1 MLPERT
7 KPRIIPVVDVMG
19 QRVVRAVGGQRDQYR
34 PIDCPV
40 TGRSNPVDVA
50 KALLQRCGA
59 NELYIADLDAI
70 RFGRGLA
77 PATHAILSA
86 CPVPTWLDA
95 GLGRTN
101 VLDLPAVSHL
111 RPVVGLETCHV
122 PEILLETLREPLHR
136 QAAFSV
142 DLHDGQL
149 FGNWSA
155 WGLAHDRDVL
165 TLTRRV
171 VEMGVRTVIV
181 LDLARVGRK
190 GGSGTHDLLQAMR
203 RQWPELELLAGGGIR
218 NRNDIQQLGEI
229 GVDGVLVATALY
241 EGSL

>member
-1 MLPERT
+1 MLPDRT

-19 QRVVRAVGGQRDQYR
+19 QRAVRAVGGQRDQYR
-34 PIDCPV
+34 PIGCPI
-40 TGRSNPVDVA
+40 TGRSDPVDVA
-50 KALLQRCGA
+50 KALLQRSGA

-77 PATHAILSA
+77 PATHAILDA

-95 GLGRTN
+95 GLGRMD
-101 VLDLPAVSHL
+101 VLDLPALPHL
-111 RPVVGLETCHV
+111 RPVVGLETCRA
-122 PEILLETLREPLHR
+122 PEILLETLLEPLR
-136 QAAFSV
+136 RRVAFSV

-149 FGNWSA
+149 LGNWSG
-155 WGLAHDRDVL
+155 WGLAHNRDIL
-165 TLTRRV
+165 TLTRQV
-171 VEMGVRTVIV
+171 VAMGVRTVIV

-190 GGSGTHDLLQAMR
+190 GGSGTQDLLQAMR
-203 RQWPELELLAGGGIR
+203 HQWPELELLAGGGIR
-218 NRNDIQQLGEI
+218 NRNEIKQLGEI